1 MNLRNALTVLGV
13 VAAVGVAAMVGTAY
27 AQTPTPTP
35 APGQAGASYQQL
47 FLDKLAAALGTTTDK
62 LKAAITQARNDTV
75 DQAVKDGKLTQQ
87 QADQIKARSADGHL
101 GFGFGGPGF
110 DGQGRGG
117 PGGPGFAHGGPTLDA
132 VAQALG
138 MTTQDLTTQLRSGKT
153 LADLAKGK
161 EQAVKDAIV
170 NAEKPQL
177 DQAVKNGRIT
187 QDRENQILDQIR
199 NSDLSNLHGFGGPGR
214 FGPGAGQN
222 QPPSPAP
229 SSGTAPAT
237 PSAS

>member
-1 MNLRNALTVLGV
+1 
-13 VAAVGVAAMVGTAY
+13 
-27 AQTPTPTP
+27 
-35 APGQAGASYQQL
+35 
-47 FLDKLAAALGTTTDK
+47 
-62 LKAAITQARNDTV
+62 
-75 DQAVKDGKLTQQ
+75 
-87 QADQIKARSADGHL
+87 
-101 GFGFGGPGF
+101 
-110 DGQGRGG
+110 
-117 PGGPGFAHGGPTLDA
+117 
-132 VAQALG
+132 

-187 QDRENQILDQIR
+187 QDRENQILDQTR
-199 NSDLSNLHGFGGPGR
+199 NSDLSNLHGFGVPGR
-214 FGPGAGQN
+214 FGPGAGKN

-229 SSGTAPAT
+229 SAGTAPAT